1 MKFNPISSY
10 SFPDIHDIQKYW
22 TTIVYYSWLCHQKLN
37 SEVSHFDLL
46 SLYRYPYWNRSTIKS
61 NPISSYSFP
70 HIQEIQKYWTTIVYN
85 SWLCHEKLNSEVS
98 LLCLLS
104 FYRYPYWNR
113 SAMKFNPISS
123 YSFPDIHEIQKYWT
137 TIVYNSWLCHQK
149 LNSEVSHF
157 DLVSFYGYPYWN
169 RSARKSNPISS
180 YSFPDIHKIQK
191 YWTTIVYNSFVMP
204 WKA

>member
-10 SFPDIHDIQKYW
+10 SFPDIQEIQKYW

-37 SEVSHFDLL
+37 SEVSL
-46 SLYRYPYWNRSTIKS
+46 P
-61 NPISSYSFP
+61 
-70 HIQEIQKYWTTIVYN
+70 
-85 SWLCHEKLNSEVS
+85 
-98 LLCLLS
+98 CLLS

-123 YSFPDIHEIQKYWT
+123 YSFPDIQEIQKYWTTTVYNSSLWHPKRISEVSHFYLLSFYGYPYWNRSARKSNPISSYSFPDIQEIQKYWT
-137 TIVYNSWLCHQK
+137 TIVYNSWLCHPK
-149 LNSEVSHF
+149 RISEVSHF
-157 DLVSFYGYPYWN
+157 YLLSFYGYPYWN

-191 YWTTIVYNSFVMP
+191 YWTTIVYNSLVMP
-204 WKA
+204 SKA